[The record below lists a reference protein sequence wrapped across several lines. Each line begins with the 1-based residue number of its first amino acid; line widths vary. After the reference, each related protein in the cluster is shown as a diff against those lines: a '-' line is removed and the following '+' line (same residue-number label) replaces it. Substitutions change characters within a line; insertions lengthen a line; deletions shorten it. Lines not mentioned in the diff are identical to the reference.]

1 MVECP
6 VIRALSTCSS
16 DFTFFFGYD
25 FCHKFYCIH
34 YSIWPSNIIRATACP
49 IPIVVN
55 FQLMGCALLGV
66 GIWLHIEKDDY
77 VEVSDTEY
85 LSVTAACI
93 AAGCV
98 MIVISF
104 CGCCGAMMENQW
116 MLMAVRR
123 VLFFFAL

>member
-1 MVECP
+1 
-6 VIRALSTCSS
+6 
-16 DFTFFFGYD
+16 
-25 FCHKFYCIH
+25 
-34 YSIWPSNIIRATACP
+34 
-49 IPIVVN
+49 
-55 FQLMGCALLGV
+55 MGCALLGV